1 MIAVTGASGL
11 VGQAL
16 LGVLGDTDGVTR
28 LVALDVREP
37 PRRAR
42 GVEFHRADVARS
54 ELKVL
59 LEGCDTLV
67 HLASVVDPIPDEA
80 LMARVNVDGTRRVL
94 EAAAAVGVR
103 KVVRVSSAAVYGAW
117 PNNAVP
123 LTEDA
128 PLRPNP
134 GFSPGVHAAE
144 IERQLVE
151 WRNDHPGAVVT
162 TLRTAPVLG
171 PGAER
176 LPSRLLLGRPAWRVR
191 GARPPVQAVH
201 LDDLV
206 AALALVVLHD
216 HPGTFNVASDG
227 WVDGDRARQL
237 IPRPVVP
244 PMPAQLMERV
254 LRLTWR
260 SGLGDVPPGV
270 VPYLMYP
277 WVVSNERLRSL
288 GWEPRHTN
296 EQAIVDGIASLGP
309 PPSRVRTWGLAAL
322 AVVVAALL
330 ARGAVRRRRRRRVAT
345 PSRRRRS
352 PSS

>member
-1 MIAVTGASGL
+1 
-11 VGQAL
+11 
-16 LGVLGDTDGVTR
+16 
-28 LVALDVREP
+28 
-37 PRRAR
+37 
-42 GVEFHRADVARS
+42 
-54 ELKVL
+54 
-59 LEGCDTLV
+59 
-67 HLASVVDPIPDEA
+67 
-80 LMARVNVDGTRRVL
+80 
-94 EAAAAVGVR
+94 
-103 KVVRVSSAAVYGAW
+103 
-117 PNNAVP
+117 
-123 LTEDA
+123 
-128 PLRPNP
+128 
-134 GFSPGVHAAE
+134 
-144 IERQLVE
+144 
-151 WRNDHPGAVVT
+151 
-162 TLRTAPVLG
+162 VLG

-330 ARGAVRRRRRRRVAT
+330 ARGAVRRRRSPRGRGARRA
-345 PSRRRRS
+345 RRPTRR
-352 PSS
+352 